1 VFARNR
7 RSHKRPRFLQNLCHP
22 TICPHLAELGAQGTA
37 VEIALNLIEVTPRRS
52 PPGNEQFSNLFR
64 GPSDPALGQ
73 GLYRVLSPSFG
84 AEDLFLVPVG
94 LDPDGAR
101 LYEAFVN
108 RMITTQ

>member
-1 VFARNR
+1 MSSDHLPPFSRT
-7 RSHKRPRFLQNLCHP
+7 RFENALNETFTVQ
-22 TICPHLAELGAQGTA
+22 AFGAQGTA